1 MKQYLVIMVLAVI
14 LQSCVRKQSGTPKEF
29 KSNTTVNKGIY
40 QSDTSSIKEVLSKML
55 KENTHPFVP
64 SKQFDKNTSLY
75 IDTLIYSPNK
85 LKMIVFVISKNST
98 DKLLVKDGGKDLFF
112 NANYLFCLRDS
123 INSAIKVYDYSG
135 FNLVYYDDYNGIK
148 DALRDYCFYRIAAEN
163 NEEEKKY
170 NLDDLRFWK
179 SDDFNQVIKYS
190 KATKADN

>member
-29 KSNTTVNKGIY
+29 KSNTTVNRGIY
-40 QSDTSSIKEVLSKML
+40 QSDTSTIKAVLSKML

-75 IDTLIYSPNK
+75 IDTLIYSPDK

-98 DKLLVKDGGKDLFF
+98 GKLLAKDGGKDFFF

-123 INSAIKVYDYSG
+123 INSTIKIYDDSG

-148 DALRDYCFYRIAAEN
+148 DALHDYCFYRIAAEN
-163 NEEEKKY
+163 NGKGKKY

-179 SDDFNQVIKYS
+179 SDDFIKYS